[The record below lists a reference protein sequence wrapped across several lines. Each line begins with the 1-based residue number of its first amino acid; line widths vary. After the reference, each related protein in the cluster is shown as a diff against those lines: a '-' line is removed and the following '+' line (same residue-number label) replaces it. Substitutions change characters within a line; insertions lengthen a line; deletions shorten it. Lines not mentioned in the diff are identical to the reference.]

1 MLYVG
6 YGLLCCIPNMFNGIV
21 VWSIGWHGNKV
32 NALEQASFFQL
43 LSYLSALVKW
53 GIIPDDAKLLVR
65 VVLQKM
71 LECLEYFTGFLSG
84 HLKQFTVEALLV

>member
-6 YGLLCCIPNMFNGIV
+6 YGLLCGIPNMFNGIV
-21 VWSIGWHGNKV
+21 VRSIGWHGNKM
-32 NALEQASFFQL
+32 NSLQQSTFFQL
-43 LSYLSALVKW
+43 LSYLFALMKR